1 MWHTGFSRRLI
12 SIPINPTCR
21 KSAMD
26 DYQDASNR
34 HLHDAESLF
43 AQIPK
48 RLANAS
54 HLFGLSAECSLKAIA
69 RKFDPS
75 AKFNGSKGHLPGL
88 FSELQNVSP
97 KIGSN
102 PALIRHI
109 IAIKPQ
115 FVNWNVNQ
123 RYASQFTFVQGT
135 VADEQTAAN
144 EAHLLMTN
152 CLKGLI

>member
-1 MWHTGFSRRLI
+1 
-12 SIPINPTCR
+12 
-21 KSAMD
+21 MD

-102 PALIRHI
+102 PA
-109 IAIKPQ
+109 
-115 FVNWNVNQ
+115 
-123 RYASQFTFVQGT
+123 
-135 VADEQTAAN
+135 
-144 EAHLLMTN
+144 
-152 CLKGLI
+152 